1 MTHFD
6 RQNDSL
12 KKKSVSIMTIDTGII
27 AAGSLHYP
35 LYKLIIMLKSAII
48 PVYTAYSSNK

>member
-27 AAGSLHYP
+27 AVSSLHYP
-35 LYKLIIMLKSAII
+35 LYKLIIMLKSAY
-48 PVYTAYSSNK
+48 YTGLYRL

>member
-1 MTHFD
+1 
-6 RQNDSL
+6 
-12 KKKSVSIMTIDTGII
+12 MTIDTGII